1 MSLMRGALYMNSK
14 LIHQH
19 AMIATIHPL
28 VSLLYTC
35 MRYNE

>member
-14 LIHQH
+14 LIRQH
-19 AMIATIHPL
+19 TVIAAIHPL

-35 MRYNE
+35 MRCNE